1 VSEPE
6 RFPFVQL
13 EFAGAL
19 GLDQGRYLAR
29 EPERVLVVA
38 VADAPPAPRRRLR
51 RPRPQ
56 DIDPDAPPRALPLTT
71 ITVVRPEPLGDQVDA
86 ERWFAGVRDDTDELE
101 AELEAALKVLNRAL
115 HAHRTAA
122 LDPAVPD
129 ASPEHALAVRLG
141 YGTGEGLS
149 RGRWEEAVALPASA
163 RRGRGEALRPQ
174 ERVAAVLGRRESV
187 PPHEVLL
194 LRARADL
201 DAGRDREAALQ
212 LRVGLEGLLAD
223 LEGGSPKHVEEVAA
237 LRERR
242 SGTGQAANDALRGEL
257 TEQRKAELAETL
269 HLCERLL
276 RRRQAYRSNPTGAP
290 LGFDASAEGP
300 G

>member
-1 VSEPE
+1 VSDPE

-38 VADAPPAPRRRLR
+38 IGDAPPPPRRRLR

-56 DIDPDAPPRALPLTT
+56 DIDPDAKPRAVPLTT
-71 ITVVRPEPLGDQVDA
+71 LTVVRPEPLGDRVEA
-86 ERWFAGVRDDTDELE
+86 ESWFAGFREDTERLE
-101 AELEAALKVLNRAL
+101 AELGAALEVVNRAL

-122 LDPAVPD
+122 LDPAVSD
-129 ASPEHALAVRLG
+129 ASREHALAVRLG
-141 YGTGEGLS
+141 YGTGEGLA
-149 RGRWEEAVALPASA
+149 RGHWEEAVALPSSG

-174 ERVAAVLGRRESV
+174 DRVAAVLGRREAVS
-187 PPHEVLL
+187 PHEAVL

-201 DAGRDREAALQ
+201 DTGRDREAALQ
-212 LRVGLEGLLAD
+212 LRVGLEALLAD
-223 LEGGSPKHVEEVAA
+223 LAGGSPKHAEELAA

-242 SGTGQAANDALRGEL
+242 SGTGQAANEALRGEL
-257 TEQRKAELAETL
+257 TDDRRAELAETL
-269 HLCERLL
+269 RLCERLL
-276 RRRQAYRSNPTGAP
+276 RRRRVRG
-290 LGFDASAEGP
+290 
-300 G
+300 